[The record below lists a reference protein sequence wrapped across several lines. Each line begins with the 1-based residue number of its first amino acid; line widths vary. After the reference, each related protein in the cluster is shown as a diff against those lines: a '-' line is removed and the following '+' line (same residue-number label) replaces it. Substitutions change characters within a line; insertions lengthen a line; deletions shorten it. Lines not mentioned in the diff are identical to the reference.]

1 MKGLMRASAVIRK
14 FSEQLSRKHIGYLLI
29 IFPNNLVEKGSLFQM
44 WHLHLGVIQGAL
56 SGC

>member
-1 MKGLMRASAVIRK
+1 MRASAVIRK

-29 IFPNNLVEKGSLFQM
+29 IFPNNLVEKGSLFEM

>member
-14 FSEQLSRKHIGYLLI
+14 FSKQLSYKHIGYLLI
-29 IFPNNLVEKGSLFQM
+29 IFPNNLVGKGSLFQM
-44 WHLHLGVIQGAL
+44 WHLLLGVIQGAL